1 MDYRYIDTH
10 SHIYFDAYKDDVSE
24 VLSRMREEETGTIV
38 IGTSLETS
46 KDAVA
51 FAKAHPEEVLGAT
64 IGLHPNSAEEGF
76 DPALYTPLIDEGVM
90 LGVGECGLDFF
101 RSNPLETFDKQQ
113 EVFEAQ
119 VDFALQ
125 HDLPLMLHVRPSAG
139 SDDAHEECLK
149 VLEQKQKEH
158 GEKLRGNCHFFTG
171 SLKMAKRYWALGFT
185 TAFPG
190 VITFA
195 KELEEVVASAP
206 LNLIL
211 GETDSPYATP
221 VPFRGER
228 NEPIHVKEIYKKVAE
243 IQNKDEEEV
252 RVALTENAL
261 RVFGR

>member
-1 MDYRYIDTH
+1 MEYKYIDTH
-10 SHIYFDAYKDDVSE
+10 SHIYFDEYKEDLDE
-24 VLSRMREEETGTIV
+24 VLTRMREEETGTIV
-38 IGTSLETS
+38 IGTKIDTS
-46 KDAVA
+46 TDAVA
-51 FAKAHPEEVLGAT
+51 FAKAHSDVVLGAT
-64 IGLHPNSAEEGF
+64 IGLHPNSADEGF
-76 DPALYTPLIDEGVM
+76 DPEAYEPLLKEGVV

-101 RSNPLETFDKQQ
+101 RSNPLEIFEKQQ

-139 SDDAHEECLK
+139 SDDAHEEALK
-149 VLEQKQKEH
+149 VLETKK
-158 GEKLRGNCHFFTG
+158 GVRGNCHFFTG
-171 SLKMAKRYWALGFT
+171 SLAMAERYWDLGFT

-195 KELEEVVASAP
+195 KELEEVVEKAP
-206 LNLIL
+206 LDLIL

-228 NEPIHVKEIYKKVAE
+228 NEPVRVKEVYKKIAE
-243 IQNKDEEEV
+243 IKNLDAEEV
-252 RVALTENAL
+252 REVLTQNAE